1 MSREIGKFARPQ
13 QIRFTEA
20 LPKTRSGKIMR
31 RLLRE
36 IVTTDKVSG
45 DITTLEDLSVIN
57 RLAGAQEEE

>member
-1 MSREIGKFARPQ
+1 
-13 QIRFTEA
+13 
-20 LPKTRSGKIMR
+20 MR